1 MPTRHYNGVEDLQI
15 INAVMDLKSL
25 PKVEHH
31 CHLEATFRQDTIKEI
46 GRTLGLDVPS
56 DPEVFRR
63 EWLITEPMDNLE
75 VALNKFFKIQKIWAS
90 EEIIE
95 RLTFEACEY
104 AREQHIKIFELRY
117 SPNFIAEGHPNLT
130 FESIHESICRGLER
144 ARHPDLA
151 VGLIGIV
158 QKILPQEDAEYTT
171 DFIIENRDSFVG
183 IDLADQDI
191 GFEILK
197 FAPLLDKAKSAGLH
211 VTTHC
216 GEGDAAEAPQHVR
229 VAIEELGAERIGHG
243 IPIINDPDVIELAI
257 KRKVLFEICPFSNWL
272 TSTVPSTRN
281 HPIRRIMEAGVAI
294 SINSDDPGIFGIEL
308 CDEYEMLHREHGF
321 DEEEFNRINDLASA
335 HSFVPH
341 DEKQKVWPRPIP
353 DLS

>member
-1 MPTRHYNGVEDLQI
+1 MNLR
-15 INAVMDLKSL
+15 SL

-31 CHLEATFRQDTIKEI
+31 CHLEATFREETIREI
-46 GRTLGLDVPS
+46 GRTLGLDIPD
-56 DPEVFRR
+56 DPEAFRR
-63 EWLITEPMDNLE
+63 DWLITEPMDNLE
-75 VALNKFFKIQKIWAS
+75 VALKKFANIQSIWAS

-95 RLTFEACEY
+95 RLTYEACGY
-104 AREQHIKIFELRY
+104 ARDQGIRIFELRY
-117 SPNFIAEGHPNLT
+117 SPNFIAAGHPNLT
-130 FESIHESICRGLER
+130 FETIHESICRGVDR

-158 QKILPQEDAEYTT
+158 QKILSPEDADYTT
-171 DFIIENRDSFVG
+171 DFIIEHCDSFVG
-183 IDLADQDI
+183 IDLADQDV
-191 GFEILK
+191 GFEIRR
-197 FAPLLDKAKSAGLH
+197 FAPLLDKARQAGLR
-211 VTTHC
+211 VTCHS
-216 GEGDAAEAPQHVR
+216 GEGDAAEAPQHIR
-229 VAIEELGAERIGHG
+229 VAIEELGVERVGHG
-243 IPIINDPDVIELAI
+243 THVIDDPDVLALAI
-257 KRKVLFEICPFSNWL
+257 EKDVLFEICPFSNWL
-272 TSTVPSTRN
+272 TSTVQSTRD

-321 DEEEFNRINDLASA
+321 DEVEFNRINDLAAA

>member
-1 MPTRHYNGVEDLQI
+1 
-15 INAVMDLKSL
+15 MDLKSL

-63 EWLITEPMDNLE
+63 EWLITEPMENLE

-130 FESIHESICRGLER
+130 FESIHESICRGLDR

-158 QKILPQEDAEYTT
+158 QKILPQEEAEYTT

-197 FAPLLDKAKSAGLH
+197 FTPLLDKARSAGLH
-211 VTTHC
+211 VTTHS

-243 IPIINDPDVIELAI
+243 IPIINDPDVMQLAI
-257 KRKVLFEICPFSNWL
+257 DRNVLFEICPFSNWL
-272 TSTVPSTRN
+272 TGTVRATSE
-281 HPIRRIMEAGVAI
+281 HPIRKIMDAGVSV
-294 SINSDDPGIFGIEL
+294 SINTDDPGLFAIEL
-308 CDEYEMLHREHGF
+308 TDEYERLHREHSFSIDDF
-321 DEEEFNRINDLASA
+321 DRVNDVAAA
-335 HSFVPH
+335 HSFLP
-341 DEKQKVWPRPIP
+341 DNEKQRVWPRPIP
-353 DLS
+353 AIR